1 MRFFLLATMMVWLPN
16 LAVYNAALAHDAR
29 PISLEVT
36 QLDEKFRYGT
46 RLKVPDILPAMP
58 RLVMPDFCQPEDD
71 ATVVRVSGSVTQRQ
85 VFTCDNNLQGNEIAL
100 AFGGTNP
107 SLSTVVRVVLSD
119 GAVHSSILPPSSPS
133 WVVPEQEQAFRIAI
147 QYAWLGIEHIW
158 LGIDHLLFVLCLL
171 FVAAHVPE
179 KRWQRILVTITGF
192 TVAHSVTLI
201 LSTLDLVYLPIPAV
215 EAVIALSI
223 VFLALE
229 ILRDDPQSWT
239 YRYPVSVA
247 ASFGLLHGFGFASVL
262 RDIGLPQ
269 TELPVALLFFNIG
282 VEIGQ
287 ILFVMLVLL
296 ISRLMAG
303 SVSGK
308 EVQVR
313 IAASYFVGTLATF
326 WLIDRTLSFWV

>member
-1 MRFFLLATMMVWLPN
+1 MRVFLLAAFTAFLSNVFL
-16 LAVYNAALAHDAR
+16 VDDVLAHDAR

-36 QLDEKFRYGT
+36 QIGDEFRYGT
-46 RLKVPDILPAMP
+46 RLKVPDIVPAMP
-58 RLVMPDFCQPEDD
+58 NLVMPESCRAVDEL
-71 ATVVRVSGSVTQRQ
+71 TVARLGGSVTQRQ
-85 VFTCDNNLQGNEIAL
+85 IYLCEENLQGLEIAV
-100 AFGGTNP
+100 AFRGPNP
-107 SLSTVVRVVLSD
+107 SLSTIVRVVLAD
-119 GAVHSSILPPSSPS
+119 GVVHSTILPPSSLN
-133 WVVPEQEQAFRIAI
+133 WYVPEEEEAFAIAI

-192 TVAHSVTLI
+192 TIAHSITLI
-201 LSTLDLVYLPIPAV
+201 LSTLDLVYLPISAV

-229 ILRDDPQSWT
+229 ILRDDPESWT

-262 RDIGLPQ
+262 REIGLPQ

-287 ILFVMLVLL
+287 ILFVIMVLL
-296 ISRLMAG
+296 LTRFMVG
-303 SVSGK
+303 SMSGK
-308 EVQVR
+308 ELQVR
-313 IAASYFVGTLATF
+313 VAASYLVGTIATF
-326 WLIDRTLSFWV
+326 WLIDRTMSFWM

>member
-1 MRFFLLATMMVWLPN
+1 MTLRLILLSLLLP
-16 LAVYNAALAHDAR
+16 LFAEAHDAR
-29 PISLEVT
+29 PLSLEIN
-36 QLDEKFRYGT
+36 QEGDSFLYST
-46 RLKVPDILPAMP
+46 RLRVPDAIDRAPVLLMP
-58 RLVMPDFCQPEDD
+58 NKCEAIDELAV
-71 ATVVRVSGSVTQRQ
+71 ARVPGSETARR
-85 VFTCDNNLQGNEIAL
+85 TYRCESTLQGQEIGL
-100 AFGGTNP
+100 GFPGSNP
-107 SLSTVVRVVLSD
+107 SLSTVVRVLLAD
-119 GAVHSSILPPSSPS
+119 GVVYSTILPPSETR
-133 WVVPEQEQAFRIAI
+133 WVVPEKEQALKVAG
-147 QYAWLGIEHIW
+147 QYIWLGVEHIW

-192 TVAHSVTLI
+192 TIAHSVTLVA
-201 LSTLDLVYLPIPAV
+201 STLELVYLPIPAV

-229 ILRDDPQSWT
+229 ILRDEPGSWT

-269 TELPVALLFFNIG
+269 TELPVALLSFNVG

-287 ILFVMLVLL
+287 VLFVLVVLAL
-296 ISRLMAG
+296 GRLA
-303 SVSGK
+303 SDLT
-308 EVQVR
+308 EERETQVR
-313 IAASYFVGTLATF
+313 VFASYLVGTLATF

>member
-1 MRFFLLATMMVWLPN
+1 MMLRALVLLIVTGCVSLS
-16 LAVYNAALAHDAR
+16 AAAHDAR

-36 QLDEKFRYGT
+36 QVDAAFIYTT
-46 RLKVPDILPAMP
+46 RLKVPDAIDRPPLVSMPEGCQAAEERTVIQAPASI
-58 RLVMPDFCQPEDD
+58 
-71 ATVVRVSGSVTQRQ
+71 TIRQ
-85 VFTCDNNLQGNEIAL
+85 QFQCVQSLQGQEL
-100 AFGGTNP
+100 GLKFPGSNP
-107 SLSTVVRVVLSD
+107 SLSTVVRVVLPGD
-119 GAVHSSILPPSSPS
+119 VVYSSILPPSETR
-133 WVVPEQEQAFRIAI
+133 WVVPEQEDALKVAV
-147 QYAWLGIEHIW
+147 QYVWLGVEHIW

-179 KRWQRILVTITGF
+179 KRWQRILITITGF
-192 TVAHSVTLI
+192 TIAHSITLV

-229 ILRDDPQSWT
+229 ILRDDPDSWT

-269 TELPVALLFFNIG
+269 TELPVALLSFNVG

-287 ILFVMLVLL
+287 ILFVLAVIALG
-296 ISRLMAG
+296 RL
-303 SVSGK
+303 SSDVVSGR
-308 EVQVR
+308 ELQLRV
-313 IAASYFVGTLATF
+313 AASYLVGTLATF